1 MTLRIFRNY
10 LLLPAALLAAA
21 CATPGPVLTASVGT
35 MRTGLGVARE
45 QTSTVFTDVE
55 ASMRETSIRVKV
67 ADPRLSL
74 REAEFPYAI
83 GPETTAQWMAAF
95 DVFDRYLGSLQ
106 KLVDPARA
114 NRTATELTALG
125 AELQDGPL
133 AVKLPPKTVPVF
145 AELGKALMQ
154 IAAERSA
161 GKAMAKADPAVQAVF
176 SAMADAIG
184 TDNNQDLRGT
194 VWGFWNER
202 IADVTRDYAHVD
214 AADAA
219 RRREVIERFL
229 SLRDQRDKDIARLVN
244 LRASFLALG
253 EMHRAAARGDGGTAL
268 FWIGRLSDWLKEAKA
283 GIDAEGNPNG

>member
-1 MTLRIFRNY
+1 MLRKLRTLMLF
-10 LLLPAALLAAA
+10 LPALLAA
-21 CATPGPVLTASVGT
+21 CATPGPVLTESVGT

-45 QTSTVFTDVE
+45 QTSTVFADVE

-74 REAEFPYAI
+74 RESEFPYAI

-95 DVFDRYLGSLQ
+95 DVFDRYLASLQ

-114 NRTATELTALG
+114 NRTATELNALG
-125 AELQDGPL
+125 TELQDGPL
-133 AVKLPPKTVPVF
+133 ALKLPKGTAPVF
-145 AELGKALMQ
+145 AQLGRALMQ
-154 IAAERSA
+154 ISAERSA

-184 TDNNQDLRGT
+184 TSNDQDLRGT
-194 VWGFWNER
+194 VWGFWQER
-202 IADVTRDYAHVD
+202 FADVTAEYAHLTPD
-214 AADAA
+214 QTEE
-219 RRREVIERFL
+219 RRRVIEKFL
-229 SLRDQRDKDIARLVN
+229 ALRTQRDADVARLVN
-244 LRASFLALG
+244 LRASMLALG

-268 FWIGRLSDWLKEAKA
+268 FWIGRLSDWLKDAKA